1 MSMARRLL
9 LLVALLMGL
18 TALAASIA
26 PREEEVNPPPKVE
39 QPLASPSAEPADD
52 QETVTETLSTDE
64 NDARDVIVADR
75 GDVVHLTVSGRAVD
89 AVQIVG
95 LDLIEPIDPRTPAI
109 FEFVADTPG
118 TFDVA
123 LLEEPRVVGRLR
135 IR

>member
-1 MSMARRLL
+1 MARRLL

-39 QPLASPSAEPADD
+39 RPPASPPAAPADR
-52 QETVTETLSTDE
+52 EGTVTKTLSTDE
-64 NDARDVIVADR
+64 SDARDLIVADR

-89 AVQIVG
+89 AVQIAG
-95 LDLIEPIDPRTPAI
+95 LDLVQPIDPDTPAL

-118 TFDVA
+118 TFDVS

>member
-1 MSMARRLL
+1 MARRLL

-26 PREEEVNPPPKVE
+26 PREEEVNPPPKVQ
-39 QPLASPSAEPADD
+39 QPPASPSAAPADD
-52 QETVTETLSTDE
+52 QETVTKTLSTDE
-64 NDARDVIVADR
+64 DDARDVIVADQ
-75 GDVVHLTVSGRAVD
+75 GDVVHLTVSGNAVD
-89 AVQIVG
+89 AVQIAG
-95 LDLIEPIDPRTPAI
+95 LDLVAPIDPRTPAI